1 LAGGQLVTAATAT
14 AWQTRSVA
22 DREEVAAFLRTDR
35 LYAAYALGDLDAAS
49 RKRASWGIAY
59 AGGRPRG
66 LAMQHLGL
74 PPQPLFLMGYPE
86 ACRAVLATE
95 VRPRYA
101 FVQARHD
108 LASAFSD
115 LYKVD
120 LPASLLRMVVDR
132 DTFRPLAGGAA
143 RLAPAD
149 IGDLNRLYQLGL
161 GGGFPASILEDGVY
175 YGVRVG
181 GRLVA
186 AAGTHV
192 INEREGIA
200 VVGNV
205 LTHVDHRGQGHAKAV
220 TAGVT
225 AELLT
230 RVADVALN
238 VYAENE
244 PAVAAYA
251 RLGYREYCRLGEW
264 VAYRRTGGWD
274 LIRPLREALRWS
286 WPRAD
291 R

>member
-1 LAGGQLVTAATAT
+1 MTAPTTAPTSGWATRA
-14 AWQTRSVA
+14 VV

-35 LYAAYALGDLDAAS
+35 LYAAYALGDLDAAV
-49 RKRASWGIAY
+49 RKRAAWGMAY
-59 AGGRPRG
+59 DDAGRPRG
-66 LAMQHLGL
+66 VAMQHLGL
-74 PPQPLFLMGYPE
+74 PPQPLFLMGEPD

-101 FVQARHD
+101 FVQAGHD
-108 LASAFSD
+108 LASAFNE
-115 LYKVD
+115 LYRVD
-120 LPASLLRMVVDR
+120 LPASLVRMVVDR
-132 DTFRPLAGGAA
+132 DSFRPLASGAE
-143 RLAPAD
+143 RLGPAD

-192 INEREGIA
+192 INEAEGIA

-225 AELLT
+225 AELLG
-230 RVADVALN
+230 RVTDVALN
-238 VYAENE
+238 VYADND
-244 PAVAAYA
+244 PAIAAYA

-264 VAYRRTGGWD
+264 VAYRRAGGWD
-274 LIRPLREALRWS
+274 LIRPLRAALRWS

>member
-1 LAGGQLVTAATAT
+1 MTTATET
-14 AWQTRSVA
+14 AWQTREVI

-49 RKRASWGIAY
+49 RRRAAWGMAW
-59 AGGRPRG
+59 ADGRPAG

-74 PPQPLFLMGYPE
+74 PPQPLFLMGDPD
-86 ACRAVLATE
+86 ACRAILATE

-108 LASAFSD
+108 LAPAFNE
-115 LYKVD
+115 LYRVD
-120 LPASLLRMVVDR
+120 LPAALSRMVVDR
-132 DTFRPLAGGAA
+132 DAFVPYAGGAE
-143 RLAPAD
+143 RMVPAD

-192 INEREGIA
+192 INEAEGIA

-205 LTHVDHRGQGHAKAV
+205 LTHADHRGQGHAKAV
-220 TAGVT
+220 TSGVT
-225 AELLT
+225 AELLS
-230 RVADVALN
+230 RVTDVALN
-238 VYAENE
+238 VYADNQ
-244 PAVAAYA
+244 PAIAAYA

-264 VAYRRTGGWD
+264 VAYRRAGGWD
-274 LIRPLREALRWS
+274 LIRPLRAALRWS
-286 WPRAD
+286 WPRVD

>member
-1 LAGGQLVTAATAT
+1 MTAATAT
-14 AWQTRSVA
+14 AWQTRAVV

-35 LYAAYALGDLDAAS
+35 LYAAYALGDLEVSS
-49 RKRASWGIAY
+49 RKRAAWGMAY
-59 AGGRPRG
+59 LDGVPRG

-74 PPQPLFLMGYPE
+74 PPQPLFLMGDVD
-86 ACRAVLATE
+86 ACRAVLASE

-108 LASAFSD
+108 LAPAFNE

-132 DTFRPLAGGAA
+132 ATFRPAAGGAE
-143 RLAPAD
+143 RLGPAD

-175 YGVRVG
+175 YGVRIG

-192 INEREGIA
+192 INELEGIA

-230 RVADVALN
+230 RVPDVALN
-238 VYAENE
+238 VYADNA

-264 VAYRRTGGWD
+264 VAYRRAGGWD
-274 LIRPLREALRWS
+274 FIRPLRAALRWS

>member
-1 LAGGQLVTAATAT
+1 MTVAQATGWHTRAVTD
-14 AWQTRSVA
+14 RS
-22 DREEVAAFLRTDR
+22 EVAAFLRTDR
-35 LYAAYALGDLDAAS
+35 LYAAYALGDLDASA
-49 RKRASWGIAY
+49 RRRAAWGMAY
-59 AGGRPRG
+59 DAEGRPRG

-74 PPQPLFLMGYPE
+74 PPQPLFLMGDPD
-86 ACRAVLATE
+86 ACRAVLTNE

-108 LASAFSD
+108 LATAFD
-115 LYKVD
+115 NLYRVD
-120 LPASLLRMVVDR
+120 LPASLLRMVVNR
-132 DTFRPLAGGAA
+132 ETFRPYAGGAV
-143 RLAPAD
+143 RLGPAD
-149 IGDLNRLYQLGL
+149 IGDLNRLYQVGL
-161 GGGFPASILEDGVY
+161 GGGFPASILDDGVY

-192 INEREGIA
+192 INPDEGIA

-225 AELLT
+225 AELLE
-230 RVADVALN
+230 RVPDVALN
-238 VYAENE
+238 VYADND
-244 PAVAAYA
+244 PAVAAYS

-264 VAYRRTGGWD
+264 VAYRRAGGWD
-274 LIRPLREALRWS
+274 LIRPLRAALRLS
-286 WPRAD
+286 WPWAD

>member
-1 LAGGQLVTAATAT
+1 MTVAQATGWHTRAVTD
-14 AWQTRSVA
+14 RS
-22 DREEVAAFLRTDR
+22 EVAAFLRTDR
-35 LYAAYALGDLDAAS
+35 LYAAYALGDLDASA
-49 RKRASWGIAY
+49 RRRAAWGMAY
-59 AGGRPRG
+59 DAEGRPRG

-74 PPQPLFLMGYPE
+74 PPQPLFLMGDPD
-86 ACRAVLATE
+86 ACRAVLANE

-108 LASAFSD
+108 LATAFD
-115 LYKVD
+115 NLYRVD
-120 LPASLLRMVVDR
+120 LPASLLRMVVNR
-132 DTFRPLAGGAA
+132 ETFRPYAGGAV

-192 INEREGIA
+192 INPDEGIA

-225 AELLT
+225 AELLE
-230 RVADVALN
+230 RVPDVALN
-238 VYAENE
+238 VYADND
-244 PAVAAYA
+244 PAVAAYS

-264 VAYRRTGGWD
+264 VAYRRAGGWD
-274 LIRPLREALRWS
+274 LIRPLRAALRLS
-286 WPRAD
+286 WPWAD

>member
-1 LAGGQLVTAATAT
+1 MTVVQATGWHTREVT
-14 AWQTRSVA
+14 
-22 DREEVAAFLRTDR
+22 DRAEVAAFLRTDR
-35 LYAAYALGDLDAAS
+35 LYAAYALGDLDAS
-49 RKRASWGIAY
+49 VRKRAAWGMAY
-59 AGGRPRG
+59 DDDGRPRG

-74 PPQPLFLMGYPE
+74 PPQPLFLMGDPD

-101 FVQARHD
+101 FVQARHE
-108 LASAFSD
+108 LATAFD
-115 LYKVD
+115 QLYRVD
-120 LPASLLRMVVDR
+120 LPASLLRMVVTR
-132 DTFRPLAGGAA
+132 DTFEPFAGGAV
-143 RLAPAD
+143 RLGPAD
-149 IGDLNRLYQLGL
+149 IGDLNHLYQLGL

-192 INEREGIA
+192 INPEEGIA

-225 AELLT
+225 AELLD
-230 RVADVALN
+230 RVPDVALN
-238 VYAENE
+238 VYADND
-244 PAVAAYA
+244 PAVAAYS
-251 RLGYREYCRLGEW
+251 RLGYVEYCRLGEW
-264 VAYRRTGGWD
+264 VAYRRAGGWD
-274 LIRPLREALRWS
+274 LMRPLRAALRLS
-286 WPRAD
+286 WPWAD

>member
-1 LAGGQLVTAATAT
+1 MATAT
-14 AWQTRSVA
+14 GLHTRPVS
-22 DREEVAAFLRTDR
+22 DRVEVAGFLRTDR
-35 LYAAYALGDLDAAS
+35 LYAAYALGDLDAS
-49 RKRASWGIAY
+49 VRRRAAWGMAY
-59 AGGRPRG
+59 DDEGRPRG
-66 LAMQHLGL
+66 LAMQHMGL
-74 PPQPLFLMGYPE
+74 PPQPLFLMGDPA
-86 ACRAVLATE
+86 ACREVLTAE

-108 LASAFSD
+108 LAAAFSD
-115 LYKVD
+115 LYRVD

-132 DTFRPLAGGAA
+132 ESFRPHAGGAV
-143 RLAPAD
+143 RLGPAD
-149 IGDLNRLYQLGL
+149 VGDLNRLYRLGM
-161 GGGFPASILEDGVY
+161 GGGFPASILEDGIY

-192 INEREGIA
+192 INAAEEIA

-205 LTHVDHRGQGHAKAV
+205 LTHIDHRAQGHAKAA
-220 TAGVT
+220 TSGVT

-230 RVADVALN
+230 RVPDVALN
-238 VYAENE
+238 VYADNG

-264 VAYRRTGGWD
+264 IAYRRAGGWD
-274 LIRPLREALRWS
+274 FIRPLRAALRWN

>member
-1 LAGGQLVTAATAT
+1 MTLAQATGWHTREVT
-14 AWQTRSVA
+14 
-22 DREEVAAFLRTDR
+22 DRAEVAAFLRTDR
-35 LYAAYALGDLDAAS
+35 LYAAYALGDLDAS
-49 RKRASWGIAY
+49 VRKRAVWGMAY
-59 AGGRPRG
+59 DGDGRPRG

-74 PPQPLFLMGYPE
+74 PPQPLFLMGDPD
-86 ACRAVLATE
+86 ACRAVLASE

-101 FVQARHD
+101 FVQARHE
-108 LASAFSD
+108 LATAFD
-115 LYKVD
+115 QLYRVD
-120 LPASLLRMVVDR
+120 LPASLLRMVVTR
-132 DTFRPLAGGAA
+132 DSFQPYAGGAV
-143 RLAPAD
+143 RLGPAD
-149 IGDLNRLYQLGL
+149 IGDLNHLYQLGL

-192 INEREGIA
+192 INPEEGIA

-225 AELLT
+225 AELLD

-238 VYAENE
+238 VYADND
-244 PAVAAYA
+244 PAVAAYS

-264 VAYRRTGGWD
+264 VAYRRAGGWD
-274 LIRPLREALRWS
+274 LMRPLRAALRLS
-286 WPRAD
+286 WPWAD

>member
-1 LAGGQLVTAATAT
+1 MMTTPTTAPISGWKTQA
-14 AWQTRSVA
+14 VD

-35 LYAAYALGDLDAAS
+35 LYAAYALGDLDAAV
-49 RKRASWGIAY
+49 RKRAAWGMAY
-59 AGGRPRG
+59 DDAGRPRG
-66 LAMQHLGL
+66 VAMQHLGL
-74 PPQPLFLMGYPE
+74 PPQPLFLMGEPD

-108 LASAFSD
+108 LAPAFND
-115 LYKVD
+115 LYRVD
-120 LPASLLRMVVDR
+120 LPASLARMVVDR
-132 DTFRPLAGGAA
+132 DSFRPLAGGAE
-143 RLAPAD
+143 RLRPAD

-192 INEREGIA
+192 INEAEGIA

-220 TAGVT
+220 TSGVT
-225 AELLT
+225 AELLG
-230 RVADVALN
+230 RVSDVALN
-238 VYAENE
+238 VYADND
-244 PAVAAYA
+244 PAIAAYA

-264 VAYRRTGGWD
+264 VAYRRAGGWD
-274 LIRPLREALRWS
+274 LIRPLRAAFRWS